1 MYFKFFKLILVTV
14 FIFWAI
20 SEIFQI
26 LSYGESTTHAL
37 MWNPMEQWMQYVGTP
52 GKKTRTS

>member
-20 SEIFQI
+20 SELFQI
-26 LSYGESTTHAL
+26 LSYGESTTHVP
-37 MWNPMEQWMQYVGTP
+37 MWNPME
-52 GKKTRTS
+52 K